1 LVYFVAICYIFPF
14 WYVVRRKIWQPW
26 SCTYYVWPKCVG
38 LRLGRFFHKRIIR
51 SADEAVNKSLRCFFH
66 HSEKINLV
74 FAKEGKNLET
84 KFVQI
89 LQSKPGLPDGFFSN
103 QKSKFGQILEVLI
116 YFYGVFDPK
125 QS

>member
-51 SADEAVNKSLRCFFH
+51 SPCSASREEKLFSKIVSYLR
-66 HSEKINLV
+66 SIVSNERQ
-74 FAKEGKNLET
+74 T
-84 KFVQI
+84 K
-89 LQSKPGLPDGFFSN
+89 P
-103 QKSKFGQILEVLI
+103 
-116 YFYGVFDPK
+116 
-125 QS
+125 